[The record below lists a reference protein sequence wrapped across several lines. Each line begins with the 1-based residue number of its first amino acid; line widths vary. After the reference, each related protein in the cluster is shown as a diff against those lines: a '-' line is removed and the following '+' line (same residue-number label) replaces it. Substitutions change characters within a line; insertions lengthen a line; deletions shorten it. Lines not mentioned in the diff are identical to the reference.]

1 MTPLEARLTKE
12 NAALRAENK
21 AQQIEIKLLREK
33 IDLLIRR
40 IFGKSSEQLDDGQL
54 MLLLQGGDD
63 GAKKAEASSASP
75 GVLEAEIEKRGKDT
89 AKIKPRKEREARV
102 PEHLPAVDE
111 VIEPDEVVADP
122 EAWRSIGEE
131 VTEQLDYKP
140 ARFFRRRII
149 RRKYVKRDE
158 PYQAPII
165 APLNTLQERSIAAPG
180 LLAQIIVAK
189 YCDHLPL
196 YRQEQI
202 YATRHDIAIPRQS
215 MARWIGLA
223 ADWLRPIYE
232 HIHTG
237 VMAGGYVQIDET
249 PVEYLS
255 PGNGQTKQGY
265 LWACKRPGADVSFT
279 WATSRAARCLDRIIP
294 ADFSGTVQCDGYA
307 AYPSFANRSEG
318 RITLAAC
325 WAHARRKFHEA
336 TESTPQQAGWMLLQ
350 IQHLYRIEKQLR
362 EAKAGPQQRQAVR
375 ASQSRMITERIHRA
389 LSRIK
394 LKGRQLPQSALG
406 KAIDYT
412 LTMWPMLT
420 VYLEDGRVEID
431 NNPVENAIRPT
442 SIGKKNCLWLCCQ
455 ASHGICRYRGRAVA
469 VHWRSR
475 SRATQRR
482 PVHDHRSVPQSKNRP
497 ANLPAESSRPPTDVD
512 QAEDQGRDTRS
523 LGQGTTK
530 RPPAECGVAVP
541 IKTQI
546 QIRGAKRAANVL
558 SANEV
563 PILWQALRMD

>member
-1 MTPLEARLTKE
+1 MTPLEARLTEE
-12 NAALRAENK
+12 NAALRHQLEALRLEN
-21 AQQIEIKLLREK
+21 KLLREK
-33 IDLLIRR
+33 VDLLIRR
-40 IFGKSSEQLDDGQL
+40 VFGKSSEQLDDGQL
-54 MLLLQGGDD
+54 MLLLQGGD
-63 GAKKAEASSASP
+63 GAKKDPASSASP

-89 AKIKPRKEREARV
+89 AKVKPRKAREARV

-131 VTEQLDYKP
+131 ITEQLDYKP

-158 PYQAPII
+158 PYKAPII

-202 YATRHDIAIPRQS
+202 YATRHNIAIPRQS

-279 WATSRAARCLDRIIP
+279 WATSRAARCLDHIIP
-294 ADFSGTVQCDGYA
+294 ADFTGTVQCDGYA

-325 WAHARRKFHEA
+325 WAHARRKFIEA
-336 TESTPQQAGWMLLQ
+336 AEGSPQHAGWMLLQ

-362 EAKAGPQQRQAVR
+362 QSKAGPQERQAVR
-375 ASQSRMITERIHRA
+375 ASQSRMITDRIHKAITRLK
-389 LSRIK
+389 LSR
-394 LKGRQLPQSALG
+394 RHLPQSAMG
-406 KAIDYT
+406 KAIDYA

-420 VYLEDGRVEID
+420 VYLKDGRVEID

-442 SIGKKNCLWLCCQ
+442 AIGKKNWLFIGEAEAGQRSAILFTLIEAC
-455 ASHGICRYRGRAVA
+455 
-469 VHWRSR
+469 RSR
-475 SRATQRR
+475 GI
-482 PVHDHRSVPQSKNRP
+482 DPQTYLREVLTKLPTLTNQQIKDVTP
-497 ANLPAESSRPPTDVD
+497 AAWAKA
-512 QAEDQGRDTRS
+512 Q
-523 LGQGTTK
+523 
-530 RPPAECGVAVP
+530 
-541 IKTQI
+541 KTAQ
-546 QIRGAKRAANVL
+546 QPKAA
-558 SANEV
+558 
-563 PILWQALRMD
+563 

>member
-40 IFGKSSEQLDDGQL
+40 IFGKSSEQLNDGQL

-63 GAKKAEASSASP
+63 DAKKDPASSASP

-131 VTEQLDYKP
+131 ITEQLDYKP

-215 MARWIGLA
+215 MARWLGLA

-375 ASQSRMITERIHRA
+375 ASQSRMIIERIHRA

-442 SIGKKNCLWLCCQ
+442 AIGKKNWLFIGEAEAGQRSAILFTIIEAC
-455 ASHGICRYRGRAVA
+455 
-469 VHWRSR
+469 RSR
-475 SRATQRR
+475 GI
-482 PVHDHRSVPQSKNRP
+482 DPQTYLREVLTRLPTLTNRQIKEVTP
-497 ANLPAESSRPPTDVD
+497 EAWA
-512 QAEDQGRDTRS
+512 
-523 LGQGTTK
+523 
-530 RPPAECGVAVP
+530 
-541 IKTQI
+541 KTQ
-546 QIRGAKRAANVL
+546 QNAHQRTAA
-558 SANEV
+558 
-563 PILWQALRMD
+563 

>member
-1 MTPLEARLTKE
+1 MMTPLEARLTEE

-40 IFGKSSEQLDDGQL
+40 VFGKSSEQLDDGQL

-63 GAKKAEASSASP
+63 GAKKDPASSASP

-122 EAWRSIGEE
+122 EAWRLMGEE
-131 VTEQLDYKP
+131 ITEQLDYKP

-158 PYQAPII
+158 PHQAPII

-223 ADWLRPIYE
+223 ADWLRTIYE
-232 HIHTG
+232 SIHTG
-237 VMAGGYVQIDET
+237 VMAGGYVQVDET

-265 LWACKRPGADVSFT
+265 LWACKRPGCDVSFT
-279 WATSRAARCLDRIIP
+279 WATTRAARCLDRIIP
-294 ADFSGTVQCDGYA
+294 ADFTGTVQCDGYA

-325 WAHARRKFHEA
+325 WAHARRKFHESLEA
-336 TESTPQQAGWMLLQ
+336 APQQAGWLLLQ

-375 ASQSRMITERIHRA
+375 ASQSRMIIERIHRA

-394 LKGRQLPQSALG
+394 LKGRHLPQSALG

-442 SIGKKNCLWLCCQ
+442 AIGKKN
-455 ASHGICRYRGRAVA
+455 
-469 VHWRSR
+469 
-475 SRATQRR
+475 
-482 PVHDHRSVPQSKNRP
+482 
-497 ANLPAESSRPPTDVD
+497 
-512 QAEDQGRDTRS
+512 
-523 LGQGTTK
+523 
-530 RPPAECGVAVP
+530 
-541 IKTQI
+541 
-546 QIRGAKRAANVL
+546 
-558 SANEV
+558 
-563 PILWQALRMD
+563 

>member
-1 MTPLEARLTKE
+1 MMTPLEARLTEE
-12 NAALRAENK
+12 NAALRAE
-21 AQQIEIKLLREK
+21 IKLLREK
-33 IDLLIRR
+33 VDLLVRR

-54 MLLLQGGDD
+54 MLLLQGGD
-63 GAKKAEASSASP
+63 GAKKDPASSANP
-75 GVLEAEIEKRGKDT
+75 GVLEAEIEKRGKDSPKT
-89 AKIKPRKEREARV
+89 QPRKEREARV

-111 VIEPDEVVADP
+111 IIEPEEVSAEP
-122 EAWRSIGEE
+122 QAWRRIGEE
-131 VTEQLDYKP
+131 VTEQLDYQP
-140 ARFFRRRII
+140 ARFLRRRII

-158 PYQAPII
+158 PHKAPII

-215 MARWIGLA
+215 MARWLGLA
-223 ADWLRPIYE
+223 ADWLRPIYD

-294 ADFSGTVQCDGYA
+294 ADFQGTVQCDGYA

-350 IQHLYRIEKQLR
+350 IQHLYRIEKQMR

-375 ASQSRMITERIHRA
+375 ASQSRMIVDRIHRV
-389 LSRIK
+389 LTRIK
-394 LKGRQLPQSALG
+394 LKRQHLPRAPW
-406 KAIDYT
+406 AEP
-412 LTMWPMLT
+412 LTTP
-420 VYLEDGRVEID
+420 
-431 NNPVENAIRPT
+431 
-442 SIGKKNCLWLCCQ
+442 
-455 ASHGICRYRGRAVA
+455 
-469 VHWRSR
+469 
-475 SRATQRR
+475 
-482 PVHDHRSVPQSKNRP
+482 
-497 ANLPAESSRPPTDVD
+497 
-512 QAEDQGRDTRS
+512 
-523 LGQGTTK
+523 
-530 RPPAECGVAVP
+530 
-541 IKTQI
+541 
-546 QIRGAKRAANVL
+546 
-558 SANEV
+558 
-563 PILWQALRMD
+563 

>member
-1 MTPLEARLTKE
+1 MMTPLEARLTEE
-12 NAALRAENK
+12 NAALRAE
-21 AQQIEIKLLREK
+21 IKLLREK
-33 IDLLIRR
+33 VDLLVRR

-54 MLLLQGGDD
+54 MLLLQGDD
-63 GAKKAEASSASP
+63 GAKKDPASSANP
-75 GVLEAEIEKRGKDT
+75 GVLEAEIEKRGKDSPNT
-89 AKIKPRKEREARV
+89 QPRKEREARV

-111 VIEPDEVVADP
+111 IIEPEEVSAEP
-122 EAWRSIGEE
+122 QAWRRIGEE
-131 VTEQLDYKP
+131 VTEQLDYQP
-140 ARFFRRRII
+140 ARFLRRRII

-158 PYQAPII
+158 PHKAPII

-215 MARWIGLA
+215 MARWLGLA
-223 ADWLRPIYE
+223 ADWLRPIYD

-294 ADFSGTVQCDGYA
+294 AYFSGTVQCDGYA

-325 WAHARRKFHEA
+325 WDHARRKFHEA

-375 ASQSRMITERIHRA
+375 ASQSRMIVDRIHRV
-389 LSRIK
+389 LTRIK
-394 LKGRQLPQSALG
+394 LKRQHLPQSAMG
-406 KAIDYT
+406 RAVDYT
-412 LTMWPMLT
+412 LTLWPMLT
-420 VYLEDGRVEID
+420 VYLEDGSVEID
-431 NNPVENAIRPT
+431 NNPVERSIRPT
-442 SIGKKNCLWLCCQ
+442 AIGKKNWLFIGEAEAGQRSAILFTIIEAC
-455 ASHGICRYRGRAVA
+455 
-469 VHWRSR
+469 RSR
-475 SRATQRR
+475 SI
-482 PVHDHRSVPQSKNRP
+482 DPQTYLRDVLTRLPTLTNRQIKNVTP
-497 ANLPAESSRPPTDVD
+497 EAWAK
-512 QAEDQGRDTRS
+512 TR
-523 LGQGTTK
+523 
-530 RPPAECGVAVP
+530 
-541 IKTQI
+541 QI
-546 QIRGAKRAANVL
+546 DNQPKAA
-558 SANEV
+558 
-563 PILWQALRMD
+563 

>member
-1 MTPLEARLTKE
+1 MMTPLEARLTE
-12 NAALRAENK
+12 EVAALRAENK
-21 AQQIEIKLLREK
+21 LLREK
-33 IDLLIRR
+33 VDLLIRR
-40 IFGKSSEQLDDGQL
+40 IFGRSSEQLDDGQL

-63 GAKKAEASSASP
+63 GAKKDPASSASP

-89 AKIKPRKEREARV
+89 TKIKPRKEREARV

-111 VIEPDEVVADP
+111 VIEPAEVAAEP
-122 EAWRSIGEE
+122 EAWRPIGEE
-131 VTEQLDYKP
+131 ITEQLDYEP

-149 RRKYVKRDE
+149 RKKYVKRDE
-158 PYQAPII
+158 PHQAPII

-215 MARWIGLA
+215 MARWLGLA

-237 VMAGGYVQIDET
+237 VMAGGYVQVDET

-294 ADFSGTVQCDGYA
+294 ADFTGTVQCDGYV

-362 EAKAGPQQRQAVR
+362 EANAGAQQRQAVR

-394 LKGRQLPQSALG
+394 LKRQHLPQSAMG
-406 KAIDYT
+406 RAIDYT

-442 SIGKKNCLWLCCQ
+442 AIGKKNWLFIGEAEAGQRSAILFTLIEAC
-455 ASHGICRYRGRAVA
+455 
-469 VHWRSR
+469 RSR
-475 SRATQRR
+475 GI
-482 PVHDHRSVPQSKNRP
+482 DPQTYLREVLTRLPTLTNR
-497 ANLPAESSRPPTDVD
+497 
-512 QAEDQGRDTRS
+512 Q
-523 LGQGTTK
+523 
-530 RPPAECGVAVP
+530 
-541 IKTQI
+541 IKEVTPEAWAKPRQI
-546 QIRGAKRAANVL
+546 DSQQKAA
-558 SANEV
+558 
-563 PILWQALRMD
+563 

>member
-1 MTPLEARLTKE
+1 MMTPLEARLTEE
-12 NAALRAENK
+12 NAALRAE
-21 AQQIEIKLLREK
+21 IKLLREK
-33 IDLLIRR
+33 VDLLVRR

-54 MLLLQGGDD
+54 TLLLQGGD
-63 GAKKAEASSASP
+63 GAKKDPASSANP
-75 GVLEAEIEKRGKDT
+75 GVLEAEIEKRGKDSPKT
-89 AKIKPRKEREARV
+89 QPRKEREARV

-111 VIEPDEVVADP
+111 IIEPEEVSAEP
-122 EAWRSIGEE
+122 QAWRRIGEE
-131 VTEQLDYKP
+131 VTEQLDYQP
-140 ARFFRRRII
+140 ARFLRRRII

-158 PYQAPII
+158 PHKAPII

-215 MARWIGLA
+215 MARWLGLA
-223 ADWLRPIYE
+223 ADWLRPIYD

-237 VMAGGYVQIDET
+237 VLAGGYVQIDET

-294 ADFSGTVQCDGYA
+294 ADFQGTVQCDGYA

-350 IQHLYRIEKQLR
+350 IQHLYRIEKQMR

-375 ASQSRMITERIHRA
+375 ASQSRMIVDRIHRV
-389 LSRIK
+389 LTRIK
-394 LKGRQLPQSALG
+394 LKRQHLPQSAMG
-406 KAIDYT
+406 RAIDYT
-412 LTMWPMLT
+412 LTLWPMLT

-431 NNPVENAIRPT
+431 NNPVERSIRPT
-442 SIGKKNCLWLCCQ
+442 AIGKKNWLFIGEAEAGQRSAILFTIIEAC
-455 ASHGICRYRGRAVA
+455 
-469 VHWRSR
+469 RSR
-475 SRATQRR
+475 GIDPQTYL
-482 PVHDHRSVPQSKNRP
+482 HDVLTRLPTLTNRQIK
-497 ANLPAESSRPPTDVD
+497 DVTPE
-512 QAEDQGRDTRS
+512 AWAKTR
-523 LGQGTTK
+523 
-530 RPPAECGVAVP
+530 
-541 IKTQI
+541 QI
-546 QIRGAKRAANVL
+546 DNQQKAA
-558 SANEV
+558 
-563 PILWQALRMD
+563 

>member
-1 MTPLEARLTKE
+1 MMTPLEARLTEE

-33 IDLLIRR
+33 VDLLIRR
-40 IFGKSSEQLDDGQL
+40 IFGKSSEHLDDGQL

-63 GAKKAEASSASP
+63 GAKKDPASSASP

-131 VTEQLDYKP
+131 ITEQLDYEP
-140 ARFFRRRII
+140 ARFLRRRII

-158 PYQAPII
+158 PHQAPII

-215 MARWIGLA
+215 MARWLGLA

-255 PGNGQTKQGY
+255 PGNGETKQGY

-294 ADFSGTVQCDGYA
+294 ADFTGTVQCDGYI

-362 EAKAGPQQRQAVR
+362 QTKAGAQQRQAVR
-375 ASQSRMITERIHRA
+375 ASHSRMIIQRIHRA

-406 KAIDYT
+406 RAIDYT
-412 LTMWPMLT
+412 LTMWPMLL
-420 VYLEDGRVEID
+420 VYIEDGRVEID

-442 SIGKKNCLWLCCQ
+442 AIGKKNWLFIGEAEAGQRSAILFTIIEAC
-455 ASHGICRYRGRAVA
+455 
-469 VHWRSR
+469 RSR
-475 SRATQRR
+475 GIDPQTYLREVLTRLPTLTNRQIKDVTPEAWAKALQPIAQR
-482 PVHDHRSVPQSKNRP
+482 
-497 ANLPAESSRPPTDVD
+497 
-512 QAEDQGRDTRS
+512 QA
-523 LGQGTTK
+523 
-530 RPPAECGVAVP
+530 A
-541 IKTQI
+541 
-546 QIRGAKRAANVL
+546 
-558 SANEV
+558 
-563 PILWQALRMD
+563 

>member
-1 MTPLEARLTKE
+1 MMTPLEARLTEE

-33 IDLLIRR
+33 VDLLIRR
-40 IFGKSSEQLDDGQL
+40 IFGRSSEQIDDGQL
-54 MLLLQGGDD
+54 LLLLQGGDD

-122 EAWRSIGEE
+122 KAWRPIGEE
-131 VTEQLDYKP
+131 ITEQLDYKP

-215 MARWIGLA
+215 MARWLGLA

-279 WATSRAARCLDRIIP
+279 WATTRAAR
-294 ADFSGTVQCDGYA
+294 
-307 AYPSFANRSEG
+307 
-318 RITLAAC
+318 
-325 WAHARRKFHEA
+325 
-336 TESTPQQAGWMLLQ
+336 
-350 IQHLYRIEKQLR
+350 
-362 EAKAGPQQRQAVR
+362 
-375 ASQSRMITERIHRA
+375 
-389 LSRIK
+389 
-394 LKGRQLPQSALG
+394 
-406 KAIDYT
+406 
-412 LTMWPMLT
+412 
-420 VYLEDGRVEID
+420 
-431 NNPVENAIRPT
+431 
-442 SIGKKNCLWLCCQ
+442 
-455 ASHGICRYRGRAVA
+455 
-469 VHWRSR
+469 
-475 SRATQRR
+475 
-482 PVHDHRSVPQSKNRP
+482 
-497 ANLPAESSRPPTDVD
+497 
-512 QAEDQGRDTRS
+512 
-523 LGQGTTK
+523 
-530 RPPAECGVAVP
+530 
-541 IKTQI
+541 
-546 QIRGAKRAANVL
+546 
-558 SANEV
+558 
-563 PILWQALRMD
+563 

>member
-1 MTPLEARLTKE
+1 MMTPLEARLTKE

-40 IFGKSSEQLDDGQL
+40 IFGKSSEQLNDGQL

-63 GAKKAEASSASP
+63 DAKKDPASSASP

-102 PEHLPAVDE
+102 PAHLPAVDE

-131 VTEQLDYKP
+131 VTEQLDYEP
-140 ARFFRRRII
+140 ARFLRRRII
-149 RRKYVKRDE
+149 RKKYVKRDE
-158 PYQAPII
+158 PHQAPII

-215 MARWIGLA
+215 MARWLGLA

-279 WATSRAARCLDRIIP
+279 WATSRAARCLDRIIL
-294 ADFSGTVQCDGYA
+294 ADFSGIVQCDGYA

-318 RITLAAC
+318 RITLVAC

-375 ASQSRMITERIHRA
+375 ANQSRMIIERIHRA

-442 SIGKKNCLWLCCQ
+442 AIGKKNWLFIGEAEAGQRSAILFTIIEAC
-455 ASHGICRYRGRAVA
+455 
-469 VHWRSR
+469 RSR
-475 SRATQRR
+475 GIDPQTYLREVLTRLPTLTNRQIKDVTPEAWAKSRRI
-482 PVHDHRSVPQSKNRP
+482 D
-497 ANLPAESSRPPTDVD
+497 
-512 QAEDQGRDTRS
+512 
-523 LGQGTTK
+523 GQQK
-530 RPPAECGVAVP
+530 
-541 IKTQI
+541 
-546 QIRGAKRAANVL
+546 AA
-558 SANEV
+558 
-563 PILWQALRMD
+563 